1 MGRGLVTFATN
12 LKVKPTLET
21 YMRVC
26 VYIFYILYTHTCTY
40 IYVHKY
46 IYTCTH
52 RCMKQSQR
60 AYFMQVVQR
69 YGLAECGQVSVYT
82 SVPLSSASREG
93 MLRRDRE
100 KQHPQSLMPQ
110 GIFPP
115 PPPASRPSCEQA
127 FRDVINK

>member
-21 YMRVC
+21 YMCVC
-26 VYIFYILYTHTCTY
+26 VYIFYILYTHMHILYMY
-40 IYVHKY
+40 IN
-46 IYTCTH
+46 TCTH

-60 AYFMQVVQR
+60 ASFMQVVQR

-82 SVPLSSASREG
+82 SVPLSSASWEG
-93 MLRRDRE
+93 VLRRDRE

-110 GIFPP
+110 GIFS
-115 PPPASRPSCEQA
+115 PASRPSCEQA